1 VRGFVRVAGGFAIV
15 LASVFL
21 FLLWNAMGYWPIPK
35 MHGLID
41 AHVDLVHGKFKEL
54 GYGLPLRGMDK
65 YISLLHQRYGVDYR
79 AVAGCVV
86 SKNTRDYVAAYD
98 SVSEPAIN
106 RKFGHDIFK
115 EVASESFELPQ
126 QSP

>member
-1 VRGFVRVAGGFAIV
+1 MRGFLKVVGGFAV
-15 LASVFL
+15 VCASVFL

-35 MHGLID
+35 THGLIE
-41 AHVDLVHGKFKEL
+41 AHFDLAHGRYKIL

-65 YISLLHQRYGVDYR
+65 YISLLHERYGVDYR
-79 AVAGCVV
+79 AVAGCTV
-86 SKNTRDYVAAYD
+86 SKDLVDYANAYD

-115 EVASESFELPQ
+115 EVASETLSFRR

>member
-1 VRGFVRVAGGFAIV
+1 VKKFFKIVSGLAIV

-41 AHVDLVHGKFKEL
+41 AHVDLAHGK
-54 GYGLPLRGMDK
+54 
-65 YISLLHQRYGVDYR
+65 
-79 AVAGCVV
+79 
-86 SKNTRDYVAAYD
+86 
-98 SVSEPAIN
+98 
-106 RKFGHDIFK
+106 FK

-126 QSP
+126 HSP